1 LLDRPVGEGAVGQVW
16 RARHLF
22 LNVPVAV
29 KILSD
34 RWRDDEAMK
43 ASLLRE
49 AESAARID
57 SDHVVRVVD
66 CGISSDFGLYVVMEL
81 VDGFD
86 LAGLLSRRGPLS
98 VSDAIL
104 VAGQLCLALEAIHRA
119 GLVHRDVKPENVM
132 VGRRHGRLCVKLA
145 DFGVAKNH
153 HETPDD
159 GVEPAPR
166 KPAQRLYGTPTYMSP
181 EQLWGLTAA
190 ARDDLWSIA
199 VVVYQCLVG
208 RPPFDDSTYEMLCL
222 STARGVFVPPT
233 AVRSEVPEPLDRWFR
248 TAFACD
254 PGDRFVTALGMRQA
268 LAAVSAPSSGGAPSS
283 ASASEA
289 GVTQ

>member
-16 RARHLF
+16 RAKHLF

-29 KILSD
+29 KILSG
-34 RWRDDEAMK
+34 RWRDNEAMK
-43 ASLLRE
+43 ARFLRE

-57 SDHVVRVVD
+57 SNHVVRVVD
-66 CGISSDFGLYVVMEL
+66 CGISPDFGLYLVMEL

-86 LAGLLSRRGPLS
+86 LAGLLSRRGPLP
-98 VSDAIL
+98 VADALL
-104 VAGQLCLALEAIHRA
+104 VAGQLCVALEAIHRA

-132 VGRRHGRLCVKLA
+132 VGHQHGRLCVKLA
-145 DFGVAKNH
+145 DFGVAKDH
-153 HETPDD
+153 DERLD
-159 GVEPAPR
+159 GGTVRAPR
-166 KPAQRLYGTPTYMSP
+166 KPARRLYGTPTYMSP
-181 EQLWGLTAA
+181 EQLWGLSAA

-199 VVVYQCLVG
+199 VVAYQCLVG
-208 RPPFDDSTYEMLCL
+208 RPPFDDTTYEALCL
-222 STARGVFVPPT
+222 STARGAFVPPT
-233 AVRSEVPEPLDRWFR
+233 AVRSEVPEPLDRWFEA
-248 TAFACD
+248 AFACD
-254 PGDRFVTALGMRQA
+254 PGDRFVTASGMRQA